1 MLQDTTYREQ
11 SNTYLAQAFEEI
23 AKGDFRQASE
33 KGWGAASQMVKAV
46 AEERGMRR
54 GRLNHLL
61 QVVHWMSEETEDQE
75 YEKLF
80 GRARDLHANFY
91 EGWLSN
97 STVRAYIQEIEL
109 FVRKAESFLSGATAT
124 E

>member
-46 AEERGMRR
+46 AEERGLRH
-54 GRLNHLL
+54 GRHNHLL
-61 QVVHWMSEETEDQE
+61 QVVHWMAEETEDQE
-75 YEKLF
+75 FERLF

-97 STVRAYIQEIEL
+97 STVRAYIQEMEL
-109 FVRKAESFLSGATAT
+109 FVRKAESFLSGAAAS